1 MISAIQERLGRRIPL
16 KARFTAYDC
25 HCEGDVETV
34 VTSGLPELPA
44 GSVFQKMKYLR
55 RHHDDI
61 RRFFLNEPRG
71 SVVRSVNFIV
81 ASEHPQASA
90 GYIIAES
97 EEYPVMSGGNTM
109 SVAAVLLKTGAV
121 PLSEPVTRFNLESPA
136 GLIGIECDTADG
148 RIGAVRLVNRP
159 AFVYCL
165 DRVIEVPGFAPMPV
179 DVAFGGMTYV
189 LVDAAHFGFELV
201 PSEGRALCEVGQAI
215 KRAAAEQIP
224 VSHPENPEI
233 AGITQTL
240 FRSSVVREQGCL
252 HSRNAVVVSPG
263 RIDRCPCGTG
273 TSARLAVLHA
283 RGRISV
289 GEPFLHRSLIDSS
302 FSSEITE
309 LVRVGPYEAVV
320 TAMSGRAWITAA
332 CDYVL
337 EADDPFPAGYRIADT
352 WPMDADGPE

>member
-1 MISAIQERLGRRIPL
+1 MPGQFDQRVRL

-34 VTSGLPELPA
+34 VTSGLPDLPA
-44 GSVFQKMKYLR
+44 GPVFRKMKYLR

-61 RRFFLNEPRG
+61 RRFFLHEPRG

-81 ASEHPQASA
+81 ASEHPEAVA

-97 EEYPVMSGGNTM
+97 EEYPAMSGGNTV
-109 SVAAVLLKTGAV
+109 SVATVLLKTGMV
-121 PLSEPVTRFNLESPA
+121 PITEPVTRFTLEAPA

-165 DRVIEVPGFAPMPV
+165 DRVIELPGLAALPV

-201 PSEGRALCEVGQAI
+201 PSEGRTLCEVGQAV

-224 VSHPENPEI
+224 VSHPEKS
-233 AGITQTL
+233 GD
-240 FRSSVVREQGCL
+240 RR
-252 HSRNAVVVSPG
+252 HNADPLP
-263 RIDRCPCGTG
+263 D
-273 TSARLAVLHA
+273 
-283 RGRISV
+283 
-289 GEPFLHRSLIDSS
+289 
-302 FSSEITE
+302 
-309 LVRVGPYEAVV
+309 
-320 TAMSGRAWITAA
+320 SGRACAKRPPLQERRGRLTRSNRPLSVRYGNIGTACRAA
-332 CDYVL
+332 CAR
-337 EADDPFPAGYRIADT
+337 ADFRWRAVPAPLPDRLRLLFGNHGARQGRAPRGRGDRHERPGVDHPRLATTSSRPTIPFRPATGSATRGRWMETI
-352 WPMDADGPE
+352 PE

>member
-1 MISAIQERLGRRIPL
+1 MPGQFDRRVRL

-44 GSVFQKMKYLR
+44 GPVFQKMKYLR

-61 RRFFLNEPRG
+61 RRFFLHEPRG

-81 ASEHPQASA
+81 PSEHPQAVA
-90 GYIIAES
+90 GYIVAES
-97 EEYPVMSGGNTM
+97 EEYPAMSGGNTV
-109 SVAAVLLKTGAV
+109 SVATVLLKTGMV
-121 PLSEPVTRFNLESPA
+121 PITEPVTRFTLEAPA

-165 DRVIEVPGFAPMPV
+165 DRVIEVPGLAPLPV

-201 PSEGRALCEVGQAI
+201 PSEGRTLCEVGQAV

-240 FRSSVVREQGCL
+240 FRSPAVRAQSGL

-289 GEPFLHRSLIDSS
+289 GEPFLHRSLIDSA

-352 WPMDADGPE
+352 WPMDGDDPE